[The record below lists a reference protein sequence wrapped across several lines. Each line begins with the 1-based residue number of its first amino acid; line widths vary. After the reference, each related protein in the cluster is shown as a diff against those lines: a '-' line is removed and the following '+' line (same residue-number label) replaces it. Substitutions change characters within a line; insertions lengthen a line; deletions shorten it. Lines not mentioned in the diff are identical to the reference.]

1 MSRKLETFLDFCLG
15 HNFEIFEHNKVLF
28 KEGDKKSIF
37 YVLLDGK
44 IEISKGGVNVAIVTN
59 RGALIGEMAAILGV
73 AHTAT
78 CRSVGDAKAYAF
90 LIDQNFLKDNPA
102 MLLLI
107 AQDLAKKLL
116 KLTASLVEQKS
127 QPLSEGMFEQRRR
140 AEQIDSIL
148 AELYDP

>member
-1 MSRKLETFLDFCLG
+1 METFLDFCSG
-15 HNFEIFEHNKVLF
+15 YNPEIFEHNKVLL

-44 IEISKGGVNVAIVTN
+44 IEISKGGVNVATVTN
-59 RGALIGEMAAILGV
+59 RGALIGEMAAILDV

-78 CRSVGDAKAYAF
+78 CRSVGDVKAYAF

-107 AQDLAKKLL
+107 ARDLAKKLL
-116 KLTASLVEQKS
+116 KLTVSLVEQKS
-127 QPLSEGMFEQRRR
+127 QPFSEGMFEQRRR